1 MKPAVKKGLTVAA
14 LTAFGVALG
23 GCASQ
28 GGADLSFRTKEA
40 KNGYKVQK
48 VVYHLNDLQ
57 SGYGGLRNIKNHL
70 NALGDKNVE
79 IVAVMHSSGGFILVD
94 GAKDKKGRAFGD
106 AIQQLANRGVKFR
119 ICANTIRGK
128 KIDKNKVNLNST
140 VIPSGVAEVA
150 ELQYKGY
157 VYVKP

>member
-1 MKPAVKKGLTVAA
+1 MKSIIKKGIALAGIGI
-14 LTAFGVALG
+14 LTASLVGCG
-23 GCASQ
+23 GET
-28 GGADLSFRTKEA
+28 RKEA
-40 KNGYKVQK
+40 KNGYKAQK
-48 VVYHLNDLQ
+48 VVYHMNDMNW
-57 SGYGGLRNIKNHL
+57 GFRGLKNIKNHL

-79 IVAVMHSSGGFILVD
+79 IIAVMHSSGGFILVD
-94 GAKDKKGRAFGD
+94 GKKDKKGRSFGGM
-106 AIQQLANRGVKFR
+106 INELSNRGVKFA

-128 KIDKNKVNLNST
+128 KINKNKVNLHAE

>member
-1 MKPAVKKGLTVAA
+1 MKSVVKRGLAVAGIAA
-14 LTAFGVALG
+14 LGITLV
-23 GCASQ
+23 GCG
-28 GGADLSFRTKEA
+28 GGADMSFRNKA
-40 KNGYKVQK
+40 GDNGYKAQK
-48 VVYHLNDLQ
+48 VAYHMNDLNW
-57 SGYGGLRNIKNHL
+57 GFRGLKNIKNHL

-94 GAKDKKGRAFGD
+94 GKKDKKGRKFGD
-106 AIQQLANRGVKFR
+106 MIQELANRGVKFK

-128 KIDKNKVNLNST
+128 KISKNKINLNAG
-140 VIPSGVAEVA
+140 VVPSGVAEIA